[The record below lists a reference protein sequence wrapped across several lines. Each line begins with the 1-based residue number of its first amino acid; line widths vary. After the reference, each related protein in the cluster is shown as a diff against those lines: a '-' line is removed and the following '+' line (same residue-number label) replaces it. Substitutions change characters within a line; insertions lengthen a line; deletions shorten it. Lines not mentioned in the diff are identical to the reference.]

1 MNVFQSLKPLEQALN
16 KATLQQRTLTSNI
29 ANVDTPNYKRQ
40 SVSFQDNLQEA
51 VNNRNLNSFKTNPN
65 HFSFSTEQ
73 NQNKPI
79 VKIDSTSL
87 SKSNG
92 NNVDM
97 DLEMA
102 ELAKN
107 QLLYNSV
114 IEKTNNQIRDL
125 RTAIR
130 GGS

>member
-1 MNVFQSLKPLEQALN
+1 MNVFQSLKPLELALN
-16 KATLQQRTLTSNI
+16 KASLEQRSITSNI

-40 SVSFQDNLQEA
+40 SVSFQDNLLEA
-51 VNNRNLNSFKTNPN
+51 AKNRNLNSLKTNPN
-65 HFSFSTEQ
+65 HLSFSTEQ
-73 NQNKPI
+73 NNSSV
-79 VKIDSTSL
+79 VKKDSLSL

-102 ELAKN
+102 EMAKN
-107 QLLYNSV
+107 QLLYNSL
-114 IEKTNNQIRDL
+114 IEKSNSQIRDL